1 MQHLLC
7 LWSIKGFF
15 WPKNVL
21 PERKRKRKQHSTV
34 LVANEAESF
43 RGRKIVKVT
52 EKITSNWDPQQVR
65 ELFRVWARFTKVHP
79 KSGSSVS

>member
-1 MQHLLC
+1 M
-7 LWSIKGFF
+7 
-15 WPKNVL
+15 
-21 PERKRKRKQHSTV
+21 